1 MRYRVVIEYDS
12 RTRSYT
18 ATVPGLPVFADA
30 DTEKEA
36 VKLAKE
42 GIAWYLEDAPAR
54 PRGKASAQPVKVKL
68 VSVDL

>member
-1 MRYRVVIEYDS
+1 MVIEYDPK
-12 RTRSYT
+12 TRSFA
-18 ATVPGLPVFADA
+18 ATVPGLPIVVDA

-42 GIAWYLEDAPAR
+42 GIAWYFEESAAR
-54 PRGKASAQPVKVKL
+54 PRGKPSGQPVKVKL